1 MVRPADPR
9 RACVTTGEIED
20 VRQAI
25 RTWVRDSVSASIPL
39 TDDTDLIGDGV
50 LTSLQTVELVTYLDE
65 RFGIEIDDEEFVE
78 ENFRSVD
85 TIARL
90 VESKLA

>member
-1 MVRPADPR
+1 M
-9 RACVTTGEIED
+9 TTGDNGD

-25 RTWVRDSVSASIPL
+25 HGWLRDSVSANVPL

-65 RFGIEIDDEEFVE
+65 RFGVEIDDEEFVE
-78 ENFRSVD
+78 ENFRSID

-90 VESKLA
+90 VEAKLA

>member
-1 MVRPADPR
+1 
-9 RACVTTGEIED
+9 VTTGATED

-25 RTWVRDSVSASIPL
+25 RNWVRESVSANVPL

-65 RFGIEIDDEEFVE
+65 RFSIQIDDEEFVE
-78 ENFRSVD
+78 ENFRSID

>member
-1 MVRPADPR
+1 M
-9 RACVTTGEIED
+9 TTGENVD
-20 VRQAI
+20 VRGAI
-25 RTWVRDSVSASIPL
+25 RDWVRESIGTSVPL
-39 TDDTDLIGDGV
+39 TDTTDLIGDGV

-65 RFGIEIDDEEFVE
+65 RFGIEVDDEEFVE
-78 ENFRSVD
+78 ENFRSVE

>member
-1 MVRPADPR
+1 M
-9 RACVTTGEIED
+9 TTGENVD
-20 VRQAI
+20 VRGVI
-25 RTWVRDSVSASIPL
+25 RDWVRESIGTSVPL
-39 TDDTDLIGDGV
+39 TDTTDLIGDGL

-65 RFGIEIDDEEFVE
+65 RFGIEVDDEEFVE

-85 TIARL
+85 TIAQL